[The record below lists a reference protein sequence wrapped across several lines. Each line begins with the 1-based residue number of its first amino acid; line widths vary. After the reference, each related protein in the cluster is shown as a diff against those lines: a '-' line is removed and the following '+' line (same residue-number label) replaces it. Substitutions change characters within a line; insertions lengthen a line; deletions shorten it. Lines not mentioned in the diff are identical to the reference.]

1 MGSLALCSAEL
12 VAHVPAMVLTATRP
26 PAARAPKQYL
36 IHNLRKSRR
45 SKWMNSFRWQVTKWL
60 RLNSEQVGW
69 FWLDFFFFF
78 ANFHFRFG
86 KACRGKEWGY
96 SNWVVLSPCDE
107 FLFLTWG
114 YLYVPAALKAAPV

>member
-1 MGSLALCSAEL
+1 M
-12 VAHVPAMVLTATRP
+12 AHVPAMVLTATRP

-78 ANFHFRFG
+78 ANFHCRFG

-96 SNWVVLSPCDE
+96 SNWVALSPCDE